1 MILFY
6 SLSQTC
12 SCRVHGYSFWIGL
25 LVPFGV
31 IYIMNWVIFILIF
44 ASLLCRPNARKEMG
58 DDNKLRKLKENFMIA
73 LGLSLLFGL
82 GWAVGLL
89 ASSDL
94 PDAVRYL
101 AGWIFTL
108 LNAFLGVYLFALYVV
123 RSPEARN
130 VWKRC
135 ILCERWICCESR
147 RIDHYR
153 SSTRKRWTSTI
164 GSWVGTFKQSE
175 TGGKDTDT
183 LTRSANLA
191 SANVFSFS
199 NPSGRISQI
208 DSSYAKPSSVTG
220 VTTPTSPSA
229 EIELLPLHPDG
240 QSNNEEM
247 PKSVT
252 LPILQLSVVTESVV
266 ETMDCK
272 DNFSLLSF
280 NSPSV
285 HSTSSVSQADADC
298 IIVDSKETD
307 EGPDYIPL

>member
-31 IYIMNWVIFILIF
+31 IYVMNWVIFILIY
-44 ASLLCRPNARKEMG
+44 ASIVCRPRVEYKSC
-58 DDNKLRKLKENFMIA
+58 KYKLKENFMIA
-73 LGLSLLFGL
+73 LGLSLLLGM

-94 PDAVRYL
+94 PDAVRYP

-108 LNAFLGVYLFALYVV
+108 LNAFLGVYLFFLYVV

-130 VWKRC
+130 AWKRC
-135 ILCERWICCESR
+135 ICCEKWICWES

-164 GSWVGTFKQSE
+164 GSWVGTLKQRV
-175 TGGKDTDT
+175 TGGKDTDI
-183 LTRSANLA
+183 LPRSANFT
-191 SANVFSFS
+191 SANVFSS
-199 NPSGRISQI
+199 NSSGRMSQI
-208 DSSYAKPSSVTG
+208 ASSYAKPSSVVGLTS
-220 VTTPTSPSA
+220 PTSLPA

-240 QSNNEEM
+240 QFNNEEI
-247 PKSVT
+247 PKCVS
-252 LPILQLSVVTESVV
+252 LPILQLSVDTGSVV
-266 ETMDCK
+266 ETMDCE
-272 DNFSLLSF
+272 DNFSSLSF
-280 NSPSV
+280 SAPSV
-285 HSTSSVSQADADC
+285 HSTSSVPQADADC
-298 IIVDSKETD
+298 LIAENKETD
-307 EGPDYIPL
+307 EGPDYL